1 MAADLPAVLL
11 VDDRPE
17 NLLALE
23 AVLAP
28 LPCRLVTATSGQEAL
43 RRLLHDEFAL
53 ILLDVQMPELDGF
66 ETAEYIKRREKTRA
80 VPIIFVTAISKER
93 HHVFRGYET
102 GAVDYVFKPYDAELL
117 RAKVSVFLDL
127 YETSRQVRR
136 SEELLRATF
145 DFAPIGMARLDDQQ
159 TIQQVNRALGEILG
173 MREGVLLGRTL
184 DSLTHADDVGKD
196 RDKRR
201 ELLKGRR
208 DRYQTEARLV
218 DAAGEDVD
226 AELSFSVARD
236 EDGALRALLVQ
247 VQDVRERR
255 AAEHARADLI
265 REQVARAEAETVARR
280 QDAIRRITD
289 AALAPLAL
297 EDLLRELLA
306 RITDVLGVD
315 GAAVMLGEGE
325 HGQIVVQAAGEA
337 ATYVEQH
344 GSGIDSQLTARILR
358 ERRAVVVADTSQ
370 EPDLA
375 DHALGQAVRSLLGV
389 PLLVDGRPI
398 GALQVGTLFARSFS
412 EDDVDLLQLAAD
424 RAALAIERVRF
435 FERQHTIAEELQR
448 SLLPESLPVVPGL
461 SMAARYFAGGAG
473 TRVGGDWYDTIALP
487 GGRLALVIGDVA
499 GRGVDAAAMMG
510 QLRSA
515 LRAYALDGAS
525 PASALER
532 LNRFLL
538 SLAWDSMATALV
550 LVLEPATGRITYAN
564 AGHPPALI
572 LGDDGE
578 ARSLKE
584 SLSVPL
590 GALDVPGYTEA
601 TATLEPGASLV
612 LYTDGLVEQRDQL
625 IDEGIQRLETA
636 LLAPSED
643 GSPDAACE
651 RIIRGALGE
660 DGSNDDVTL
669 VVVKAE
675 RSLGES
681 LQLELIGEPAAL
693 TSFRQALRRWLSE
706 VGAGDQEIH
715 DITMACNEACQNAIE
730 HAYGLSP
737 EPFDVEL
744 SRDDGSVVI
753 AVRDRGGWRES
764 VSEDR
769 GRGLPLMRALMDAV
783 DVEQRPTGSTVVLR
797 RALGAAQQNGA
808 AKPPPERRRR
818 PRGSRS

>member
-1 MAADLPAVLL
+1 MPRGDLPAVLL

-80 VPIIFVTAISKER
+80 IPIIFVTAISKER

-102 GAVDYVFKPYDAELL
+102 GAVDYVFKPYDPQLL
-117 RAKVSVFLDL
+117 RAKVQVFLQL
-127 YETSRQVRR
+127 YEATRQVRR

-145 DFAPIGMARLDDQQ
+145 DFAPIGMARLDEKGA
-159 TIQQVNRALGEILG
+159 IQQVNRALCEILG
-173 MREGVLLGRTL
+173 MREGVLLGRSL
-184 DSLTHADDVGKD
+184 ESLTHAQDVGKD
-196 RDKRR
+196 GDQRR
-201 ELLKGRR
+201 ELLIGRR
-208 DRYQTEARLV
+208 SRYEVEVRLI
-218 DAAGEDVD
+218 DAAGGDVD
-226 AELSFSVARD
+226 AHLSFSVARD
-236 EDGALRALLVQ
+236 EDGGLRALLVQ

-255 AAEHARADLI
+255 RAEKAREQLI
-265 REQVARAEAETVARR
+265 REQVARAEAEATARR

-297 EDLLRELLA
+297 QDLLRELLA

-315 GAAVMLGEGE
+315 GAAVTLGEGE
-325 HGQIVVQAAGEA
+325 EGQVVVQAAGEA

-344 GSGIDSQLTARILR
+344 GSGVDSQLTARILR
-358 ERRAVVVADTSQ
+358 ERRAVVVPDTAR

-375 DHALGQAVRSLLGV
+375 DHALGRAVRSLLGV

-398 GALQVGTLFARSFS
+398 GALQVGTLFARRFS

-435 FERQHTIAEELQR
+435 FERQHGIAEELQR

-473 TRVGGDWYDTIALP
+473 TRVGGDWYDTVPLP
-487 GGRLALVIGDVA
+487 GGRVALVIGDVA

-525 PASALER
+525 PASALDR

-550 LVLEPATGRITYAN
+550 LVLEPATGRMTYAN
-564 AGHPPALI
+564 AGHPPPLVRGA
-572 LGDDGE
+572 DG
-578 ARSLKE
+578 APRSLKE

-601 TATLEPGASLV
+601 TARLEPGALLV
-612 LYTDGLVEQRDQL
+612 LYTDGLVEQRGQL
-625 IDEGIQRLETA
+625 IDAGIARLERA
-636 LLAPSED
+636 LVAPGATDPE
-643 GSPDAACE
+643 AACE

-669 VVVKAE
+669 VVVQAE
-675 RSLGES
+675 RALGER
-681 LQLELIGEPAAL
+681 LKLELVGEPAAL
-693 TSFRQALRRWLSE
+693 SSFRQSLRRWLSE
-706 VGAGDQEIH
+706 LGADDEEIQ
-715 DITMACNEACQNAIE
+715 DVTMACNEACQNAIE
-730 HAYGLSP
+730 HAYGLSA

-744 SRDDGSVVI
+744 SRDDDGGVRI
-753 AVRDRGGWRES
+753 AVRDRGGWRETS
-764 VSEDR
+764 SEDR
-769 GRGLPLMRALMDAV
+769 GRGLPLMRALMDDV
-783 DVEQRPTGSTVVLR
+783 DIEQRPTGSTVVLR
-797 RALGAAQQNGA
+797 RALRAAGNGA
-808 AKPPPERRRR
+808 SP
-818 PRGSRS
+818 G

>member
-1 MAADLPAVLL
+1 MARSDLPAVLL

-28 LPCRLVTATSGQEAL
+28 LSCRLVTASSGHEAL

-80 VPIIFVTAISKER
+80 IPIIFVTAISKER

-102 GAVDYVFKPYDAELL
+102 GAVDYVFKPYDPQLL
-117 RAKVSVFLDL
+117 RAKVQVFLEL
-127 YETSRQVRR
+127 YEATRQVRR

-145 DFAPIGMARLDDQQ
+145 DFAPIGMARLDERG
-159 TIQQVNRALGEILG
+159 TIQEVNRALCEILG

-184 DSLTHADDVGKD
+184 ASLTHPEDVEKD
-196 RDKRR
+196 AGERRD
-201 ELLKGRR
+201 LLRGRR
-208 DRYQTEARLV
+208 GRYEVDVRLV
-218 DAAGEDVD
+218 DAGGGDVE
-226 AELSFSVARD
+226 ACLSFSVARD
-236 EDGALRALLVQ
+236 EDNRLRALLVQ
-247 VQDVRERR
+247 VQDMRERR
-255 AAEHARADLI
+255 RAEAAREQLI
-265 REQVARAEAETVARR
+265 REQVARAEAEATARR

-315 GAAVMLGEGE
+315 GAAVMLGEGDE
-325 HGQIVVQAAGEA
+325 GQVVVQAAGEA

-344 GSGIDSQLTARILR
+344 GAGIDSQLTTRILR
-358 ERRAVVVADTSQ
+358 ERRAVVVPDTSR
-370 EPDLA
+370 EPGLV
-375 DHALGQAVRSLLGV
+375 DHPLGRAVRSLLGV
-389 PLLVDGRPI
+389 PLMVDGRPI
-398 GALQVGTLFARSFS
+398 GALQVGTLFARRFS
-412 EDDVDLLQLAAD
+412 EDDIDLLQLAAD
-424 RAALAIERVRF
+424 RAALAIQRVRL
-435 FERQHTIAEELQR
+435 FERQHGIAEELQR
-448 SLLPESLPVVPGL
+448 SLLPDSLPHIPGL

-487 GGRLALVIGDVA
+487 GGRVALVIGDVA

-550 LVLEPATGRITYAN
+550 LVLEPATGRMTYAN
-564 AGHPPALI
+564 AGHPPPLV
-572 LGDDGE
+572 LGEDGA
-578 ARSLKE
+578 ARSLQD

-601 TATLEPGASLV
+601 TAPLEPGASLV

-625 IDEGIQRLETA
+625 IDVGIQRLETA
-636 LLAPSED
+636 LVAPGDGAPEGVCDRIVQGTLGDD
-643 GSPDAACE
+643 GSP
-651 RIIRGALGE
+651 
-660 DGSNDDVTL
+660 DDVTL
-669 VVVKAE
+669 VIVQAE
-675 RSLGES
+675 RALGE
-681 LQLELIGEPAAL
+681 QVEFELIGEPAAL
-693 TSFRQALRRWLSE
+693 SSFRQALRRWLSE
-706 VGAGDQEIH
+706 MGADDEEIQ
-715 DITMACNEACQNAIE
+715 DVTMATNEACQNAIE
-730 HAYGLSP
+730 HAYGLST

-744 SRDDGSVVI
+744 SRDGDGVRI

-764 VSEDR
+764 TSEDR
-769 GRGLPLMRALMDAV
+769 GRGLPLMRALMDSV
-783 DVEQRPTGSTVVLR
+783 DIEQRPTGSTVVLR
-797 RALGAAQQNGA
+797 RTLRAAAQPKKAKA
-808 AKPPPERRRR
+808 AA
-818 PRGSRS
+818 SR

>member
-1 MAADLPAVLL
+1 MPKRDMPAVLL

-28 LPCRLVTATSGQEAL
+28 LPCRLVTAASGQEAL

-66 ETAEYIKRREKTRA
+66 ETAEYIKHREKTRA
-80 VPIIFVTAISKER
+80 IPIIFVTAISKER

-102 GAVDYVFKPYDAELL
+102 GAVDYVFKPYDPQLL
-117 RAKVSVFLDL
+117 RAKVQVFLQL
-127 YETSRQVRR
+127 YEATRQVRR

-145 DFAPIGMARLDDQQ
+145 DFAPIGMARLDEHGA
-159 TIQQVNRALGEILG
+159 IQQVNRALCQILG
-173 MREGVLLGRTL
+173 MREGMLLGRTL
-184 DSLTHADDVGKD
+184 DALTHPDDVGADAKL
-196 RDKRR
+196 RG
-201 ELLKGRR
+201 ELLAGRR
-208 DRYQTEARLV
+208 GRYETDVRLV
-218 DAAGEDVD
+218 DASGADVE
-226 AELSFSVARD
+226 ATLSFSVARD
-236 EDGALRALLVQ
+236 DEDGELRALLVQ
-247 VQDVRERR
+247 VQDIRERR
-255 AAEHARADLI
+255 QAERAREQLI
-265 REQVARAEAETVARR
+265 REQVARAEAENAAKR

-297 EDLLRELLA
+297 EDLLHELLA

-315 GAAVMLGEGE
+315 GAAVMLGEGDE
-325 HGQIVVQAAGEA
+325 GQVVVQAAGEA

-344 GSGIDSQLTARILR
+344 GSGVESALTAQILR
-358 ERRAVVVADTSQ
+358 ERRAVVVDDTSR
-370 EPDLA
+370 EPGLA
-375 DHALGQAVRSLLGV
+375 DHPLGSAVRSLLGV

-398 GALQVGTLFARSFS
+398 GALQVGTLFPRRFS

-435 FERQHTIAEELQR
+435 FERQHSIAEELQR
-448 SLLPESLPVVPGL
+448 SLLPETLPVIPGL
-461 SMAARYFAGGAG
+461 TMAARYFAGGAG
-473 TRVGGDWYDTIALP
+473 TRVGGDWYDTVALP
-487 GGRLALVIGDVA
+487 GGRVALVIGDVA

-538 SLAWDSMATALV
+538 SLAWESMATALV
-550 LVLEPATGRITYAN
+550 LVLEPATGTVTYAN
-564 AGHPPALI
+564 AGHPPPLV
-572 LGDDGE
+572 LGADGE
-578 ARSLKE
+578 PRSLKE

-601 TATLEPGASLV
+601 TAQLEPGASLV

-625 IDEGIQRLETA
+625 IDAGIERLERALVASGGSGPEASCEGIIRDTIGEG
-636 LLAPSED
+636 
-643 GSPDAACE
+643 GSA
-651 RIIRGALGE
+651 
-660 DGSNDDVTL
+660 DDVTL
-669 VVVKAE
+669 VVVQAE
-675 RSLGES
+675 LSMGER
-681 LQLELIGEPAAL
+681 LEMELIGEPAAL
-693 TSFRQALRRWLSE
+693 ASFRQALRRWLSE
-706 VGAGDQEIH
+706 VGAADQEIH

-744 SRDDGSVVI
+744 TREDGSVVI
-753 AVRDRGGWRES
+753 AVRDRGGWRDT
-764 VSEDR
+764 VSTDR
-769 GRGLPLMRALMDAV
+769 GRGLPLMRALMDDV
-783 DVEQRPTGSTVVLR
+783 EVEQRPTGSTVVLR

-808 AKPPPERRRR
+808 AA
-818 PRGSRS
+818 GA